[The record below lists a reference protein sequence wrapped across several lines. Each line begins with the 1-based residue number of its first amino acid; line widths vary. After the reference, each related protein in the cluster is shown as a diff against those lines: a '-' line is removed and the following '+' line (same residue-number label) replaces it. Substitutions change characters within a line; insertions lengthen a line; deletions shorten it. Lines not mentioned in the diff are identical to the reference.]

1 LFDENSMS
9 DVATIRSF
17 NRAYTNRIGLLEAR
31 LDGSSFT
38 LSEARVLYEIATR
51 PAPTAAEVGRSLN
64 MDRAQISRTL
74 KRFARRELIEVEDD
88 PNHGRQQ
95 LLSLT
100 SSGEAAFA
108 ELNGKTEDR
117 IGSFLERLPPG
128 KRERLVSAARAMTDA
143 LEADTQTH
151 SVILRGLRPGDLG
164 LVTARQAIVY
174 ANEYGWDQS
183 YEVLVS
189 RILADFSERFDESRE
204 AAWIAEAGDRMVG
217 SIFLMAG
224 EEREVGKLRLLYVE
238 PDARGLGVG
247 KMLVAA
253 CIERARAVGY
263 RRLELWT
270 NSVLDAARHI
280 YERAGFQLV
289 REEAHHSFG
298 HDLVGQ
304 TWSLEL

>member
-1 LFDENSMS
+1 MS
-9 DVATIRSF
+9 DVDTIRSF
-17 NRAYTNRIGLLEAR
+17 NRVYTNRIGLLDAR

-51 PAPTAAEVGRSLN
+51 STPTAAEIGRSLN

-74 KRFARRELIEVEDD
+74 KRFAGRELIEVHDD
-88 PNHGRQQ
+88 PNHGRQR

-100 SSGEAAFA
+100 TSGKAAFA
-108 ELNGKTEDR
+108 DLNGKTQDR
-117 IGSFLERLPPG
+117 ISNFLGRLPPRN
-128 KRERLVSAARAMTDA
+128 RERLVSAARAMTDA
-143 LEADTQTH
+143 LETGTQTH
-151 SVILRGLRPGDLG
+151 SVTLRGLRPGDLG
-164 LVTARQAIVY
+164 LVTARQAVVY
-174 ANEYGWDQS
+174 ADEYGWDQS

-189 RILADFSERFDESRE
+189 RILADFSEHFDASRE
-204 AAWIAEAGDRMVG
+204 AAWIAELDDRMVG

-224 EEREVGKLRLLYVE
+224 GEREVGKLRLLYVE
-238 PDARGLGVG
+238 PNARGLGIG

-280 YERAGFQLV
+280 YERAGFQ
-289 REEAHHSFG
+289 RTGEEAHHSFG

>member
-1 LFDENSMS
+1 MS
-9 DVATIRSF
+9 DVDTIRSF
-17 NRAYTNRIGLLEAR
+17 NRVYTNRIGLLDAR

-51 PAPTAAEVGRSLN
+51 STPTAAEIGRSLN

-74 KRFARRELIEVEDD
+74 KRFAGRELIEVQDD

-100 SSGEAAFA
+100 TSGRAAFA
-108 ELNGKTEDR
+108 DLNGKTQDR
-117 IGSFLERLPPG
+117 ISSFLERLPPRN
-128 KRERLVSAARAMTDA
+128 RERLVGAAKAMTDA
-143 LEADTQTH
+143 LETDTQTR
-151 SVILRGLRPGDLG
+151 SVTLRGLRPGDLG
-164 LVTARQAIVY
+164 LVTARQAVVY
-174 ANEYGWDQS
+174 ADEYGWDQS
-183 YEVLVS
+183 YEVLVL
-189 RILADFSERFDESRE
+189 RILADFGERFDASRE
-204 AAWIAEAGDRMVG
+204 AAWIAELDERVVG

-224 EEREVGKLRLLYVE
+224 GECEVGKLRLLYVE

-280 YERAGFQLV
+280 YERAGFQRI

>member
-1 LFDENSMS
+1 MS
-9 DVATIRSF
+9 DVDAIRSF
-17 NRAYTNRIGLLEAR
+17 NRVYTNRIGLLDAR

-51 PAPTAAEVGRSLN
+51 STPTAAEIGRWLN

-74 KRFARRELIEVEDD
+74 KRFAGRELIEVHDD

-100 SSGEAAFA
+100 TSGKAAFA
-108 ELNGKTEDR
+108 DLNGKTQDR
-117 IGSFLERLPPG
+117 ISNFLGRLPPRN
-128 KRERLVSAARAMTDA
+128 RERLVSAARAMTDA
-143 LEADTQTH
+143 LETGTQTH
-151 SVILRGLRPGDLG
+151 SVTLRGLRPGDLG
-164 LVTARQAIVY
+164 LVTARQAVVY
-174 ANEYGWDQS
+174 ADEYGWDQS

-189 RILADFSERFDESRE
+189 RILADFSEHFDASRE
-204 AAWIAEAGDRMVG
+204 AAWIAELDDRMVG

-224 EEREVGKLRLLYVE
+224 GEREVGKLRLLYVE
-238 PDARGLGVG
+238 PNARGLGIG

-280 YERAGFQLV
+280 YERAGFQ
-289 REEAHHSFG
+289 RTGEEAHHSFG